1 MFHRVGQCATT
12 WDELTNYPPSHRL
25 GSMGAPAL
33 SPISL
38 RLKEFREGKGLSQAE
53 LARRSDVSQSTI
65 SRIEA
70 GETGGI
76 SLANLERLADALGI
90 HAALLIVHE
99 PKAGKRG

>member
-1 MFHRVGQCATT
+1 
-12 WDELTNYPPSHRL
+12 
-25 GSMGAPAL
+25 MGTSAL

-53 LARRSDVSQSTI
+53 LARRSGVSQSTI

-76 SLANLERLADALGI
+76 SLANLEGLADALGVN
-90 HAALLIVHE
+90 AALLIVHE
-99 PKAGKRG
+99 PKAGKRGTDR